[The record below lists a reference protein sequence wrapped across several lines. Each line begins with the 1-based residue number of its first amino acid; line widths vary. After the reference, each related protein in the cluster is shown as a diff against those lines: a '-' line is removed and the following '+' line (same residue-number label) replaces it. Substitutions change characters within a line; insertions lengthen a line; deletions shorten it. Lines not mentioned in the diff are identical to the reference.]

1 MREERE
7 RSDRFVLR
15 VDRFEPARVTGE
27 APPRLERVRLS
38 VKKGTAPTV
47 GSYVELK
54 ARLSPPF
61 TALHPG
67 GYDFAR
73 DIYFQ
78 RIGASGFVLGAIK
91 PLAAPESGGW
101 WLRYAVAI
109 NGMRDA
115 IDARIRQTIS
125 GDARAIAS
133 ALLTGKR
140 DAISSPVNEAM
151 YTSGLGHVLSISGYH
166 MAIVA
171 GAVFFAVRA
180 LLALFP
186 VLTAGFP
193 IKKWAAVIAL
203 AAAAFYL
210 LLSGAEVA
218 TQRSFLMTAVVLVG
232 VMVDRRAITFRTLAV
247 AAMVV
252 MLVAPEAVVHPSF
265 QMSFAATLGLVALMD
280 RERPLFSAASDSGVG
295 RAALWGGREI
305 AILAL
310 ASLVAGFA
318 TMPYGAF
325 HFHRATPYGVVSNLL
340 AMPVVSGLVMPAG
353 LLGLLAAP
361 FGFDGVFWRLMEW
374 GIGWM
379 IAVSQ
384 WVAALPGAVG
394 RVPAFGMAPLLLAT
408 LGILVIALLRTPLRW
423 CGGLLVIP
431 AVAMALTAQQ
441 PDILIAS
448 DGQNVAV
455 RGADGR
461 LRFMQTKK
469 DEFAL
474 KAWLSAD
481 ADARAID
488 DKTLS
493 DGVRCDDAGC
503 AVQMPDGR
511 YVTRRPALGRVRRRL
526 REGEGDRHHASATG
540 GLQGCDLQRGAA
552 ARDRQRRGACPQR
565 WPCRRRGEACRKQ
578 PPLGAQCAG
587 CRRNSRRGAR
597 ATIIVA
603 SSGRDAIGGKPA
615 ARRSV
620 AAEDADQLALD
631 AHAVRR
637 QDANLVGRV
646 RGLQRDRGTAA
657 TEALQRRFLLV
668 DQGDDDVAGVGGL
681 GLLDHRHVA
690 VENAGLDHRIAA
702 HFQRVMIARAEHFR
716 RHVDGVAA
724 GLQRLDRR
732 ACRDPAHHRDG
743 DRTAAF
749 ILGGGADLAEVAL
762 DDVGGEAAPAVA
774 EASGLLRQ
782 LDDLDGAGAVRQAA
796 DEAALLQRRDQAV
809 DARFRAQIQRVLHL
823 VEGGWHACFLEPFI
837 DEPQKL
843 VLFARQHS

>member
-1 MREERE
+1 VVEGRGRSRVETWLPDVASRRRRDWPWLDGINERVERLAAWIKSQAAVEAGQGRLFPWIAVAFGAGIAAYFGAEREPIVWLVVPIAASLALAAFLVRGWRSFALVALIAAAAAGFATASLKTARIEHGVLARPMFSVTLTGFVEVREERE

-15 VDRFEPARVTGE
+15 VDRLEPARVTGE

-38 VKKGTAPTV
+38 VKKGTAPAV

-61 TALHPG
+61 TALYPG

-91 PLAAPESGGW
+91 PLAAPENGGW
-101 WLRYAVAI
+101 WLRYAVAV

-140 DAISSPVNEAM
+140 DAISTPVNDAM

-193 IKKWAAVIAL
+193 IKKWAAVAAL

-210 LLSGAEVA
+210 LLSGGEVA

-265 QMSFAATLGLVALMD
+265 QMSFVATLGLVALMD
-280 RERPLFSAASDSGVG
+280 RERPLFSATSDTGVG

-379 IAVSQ
+379 IAVAQ

-431 AVAMALTAQQ
+431 AVALALTTQQ

-448 DGQNVAV
+448 DGENVAV

-481 ADARAID
+481 ADARAIGD
-488 DKTLS
+488 QSLS
-493 DGVRCDDAGC
+493 DGVRCDGAGC
-503 AVQMPDGR
+503 AVQMADGR
-511 YVTRRPALGRVRRRL
+511 YVTIARRADAFADDCEKAKVIVTARQPPAGCTAVIFSEERL
-526 REGEGDRHHASATG
+526 RETGSAAVLVRNG
-540 GLQGCDLQRGAA
+540 GLVVDVVRPAGSNRPW
-552 ARDRQRRGACPQR
+552 AR
-565 WPCRRRGEACRKQ
+565 
-578 PPLGAQCAG
+578 
-587 CRRNSRRGAR
+587 N
-597 ATIIVA
+597 
-603 SSGRDAIGGKPA
+603 
-615 ARRSV
+615 
-620 AAEDADQLALD
+620 AL
-631 AHAVRR
+631 
-637 QDANLVGRV
+637 
-646 RGLQRDRGTAA
+646 
-657 TEALQRRFLLV
+657 
-668 DQGDDDVAGVGGL
+668 
-681 GLLDHRHVA
+681 
-690 VENAGLDHRIAA
+690 
-702 HFQRVMIARAEHFR
+702 
-716 RHVDGVAA
+716 
-724 GLQRLDRR
+724 
-732 ACRDPAHHRDG
+732 
-743 DRTAAF
+743 
-749 ILGGGADLAEVAL
+749 
-762 DDVGGEAAPAVA
+762 
-774 EASGLLRQ
+774 
-782 LDDLDGAGAVRQAA
+782 AA
-796 DEAALLQRRDQAV
+796 DETADTAPAPRSSSRPADATPSVENLPPEDQ
-809 DARFRAQIQRVLHL
+809 
-823 VEGGWHACFLEPFI
+823 
-837 DEPQKL
+837 
-843 VLFARQHS
+843 